1 MNFVKLKNLNK
12 VFIIAEIGNNHEGNF
27 NLAKKLIYQASR
39 TGADAVKFQTFKTEK
54 FIRKV
59 EKKRFKQLKKFQFSY
74 DQFIR
79 LKKIAH
85 SKKLK
90 FISTPLDIDSC
101 KFLIRHA
108 DIIKIAS
115 SDNNFF
121 PLIELVLKSRKPVII
136 STGMINS
143 KDLDYLIKFIKK
155 IKSSTGFQLLVDP
168 ISHMYLAQAIIDYVE
183 DSCNTFAN
191 IVDNFIPGEVYN
203 VGGRPEWEMDIKQY
217 SDLVLKVTG
226 KNDSLVEYKDAEAF
240 TTKIKTVDFSRAI
253 KDLNHNP
260 VVDIKQILS
269 IRKIID
275 KIHISD
281 NNSSVLNVLPSLIT
295 VTIELLLFNSINLPC
310 NGLFLFGRLNEALTP
325 YFLSESRISWSLNSV
340 TLKKFR

>member
-155 IKSSTGFQLLVDP
+155 IKNSYNLKNIALLHCVTSYP
-168 ISHMYLAQAIIDYVE
+168 V
-183 DSCNTFAN
+183 TTKFAN
-191 IVDNFIPGEVYN
+191 LESIRYLKDKYN
-203 VGGRPEWEMDIKQY
+203 LTIGY
-217 SDLVLKVTG
+217 SDHTMGTDACALAVALGANIIEKHFTIK
-226 KNDSLVEYKDAEAF
+226 KN
-240 TTKIKTVDFSRAI
+240 FSRFRDHRLSSDPKEMKYLISRI
-253 KDLNHNP
+253 KNVKLLLGSYRKKIQPIEKKFIHT
-260 VVDIKQILS
+260 
-269 IRKIID
+269 IRRKPYAKKTINKDELLTID
-275 KIHISD
+275 KVEFLRS
-281 NNSSVLNVLPSLIT
+281 PSKENFLYLREFIGKKVKKKIT
-295 VTIELLLFNSINLPC
+295 K
-310 NGLFLFGRLNEALTP
+310 NG
-325 YFLSESRISWSLNSV
+325 II
-340 TLKKFR
+340 KKNYLY